1 MAAPEDRSCSCGG
14 SGYVVEQVL
23 GKAAHARRCACQQAC
38 PRCNETGYT
47 LVPSGATTV
56 AQVCSCRH
64 LDERIAVF
72 NQIGIPAA
80 IAKASFENF
89 KSWSQDHQRAK
100 VVAEDFARKFR
111 KSDPT
116 KGFLLYGRP
125 GAGKTHL
132 LVAAL
137 RYLALEKGV
146 PGRYVEFMLLL
157 SDIRAGFGANQSHM
171 QVLGP
176 LLYVPVLAID
186 ELGKERGTEW
196 ERSMLDELI
205 SRRFNSGLATLFA
218 TNYFLEDRESPV
230 KETPGMRN
238 TRSPDFARD
247 AEAMTLPRRVGDRI
261 YSRLNE
267 MCTFVKLDPGHD
279 QRKDGAG
286 AGGFWKALSR
296 YFRTP
301 RTSFA
306 PGPGSDHET

>member
-1 MAAPEDRSCSCGG
+1 MPAPSESASPCGCGG
-14 SGYVVEQVL
+14 TGYVVEQVL
-23 GKAAHARRCACQQAC
+23 GQAARARRCACQQAC

-47 LVPSGATTV
+47 LVPTGPSQI

-64 LDERIAVF
+64 LDERIGLF
-72 NQIGIPAA
+72 NEIGIPAA
-80 IAKASFENF
+80 VAKASFENF
-89 KSWSQDHQRAK
+89 KSWSQDHQKAK

-111 KSDPT
+111 KDAPT

-137 RYLALEKGV
+137 RYLALEKGIS
-146 PGRYVEFMLLL
+146 GRYVEFMLLL
-157 SDIRAGFGANQSHM
+157 SDIKAGYSENRGHM
-171 QVLGP
+171 DVLRG
-176 LLYVPVLAID
+176 LITVPVLAID

-218 TNYFLEDRESPV
+218 TNYFLDERESPV
-230 KETPGMRN
+230 RETPGMRN
-238 TRSPDFARD
+238 TRSPDFARE
-247 AEAMTLPRRVGDRI
+247 AESLTLPRRVGDRI

-279 QRKDGAG
+279 LRKDGAG
-286 AGGFWKALSR
+286 AGGFWK
-296 YFRTP
+296 
-301 RTSFA
+301 
-306 PGPGSDHET
+306 G

>member
-1 MAAPEDRSCSCGG
+1 MAAPAESTCACGG

-23 GKAAHARRCACQQAC
+23 GRTARARRCACQQAC
-38 PRCNETGYT
+38 ARCGETGYT
-47 LVPSGATTV
+47 LVPSGASTI

-64 LDERIAVF
+64 LDERIGLF

-80 IAKASFENF
+80 IAKASFDNF

-100 VVAEDFARKFR
+100 VTAEDFARKFR
-111 KSDPT
+111 RDAPT

-132 LVAAL
+132 LAAAL

-146 PGRYVEFMLLL
+146 AGRYVEFMLLL
-157 SDIRAGFGANQSHM
+157 SDIRAGFDANRGHM
-171 QVLGP
+171 EILRP
-176 LLYVPVLAID
+176 LLNVPVLAID

-205 SRRFNSGLATLFA
+205 SRRFNSGLSTLFA
-218 TNYFLEDRESPV
+218 TNYFLDEREGPV

-238 TRSPDFARD
+238 TRAPDFARE

-279 QRKDGAG
+279 LRKDGAG
-286 AGGFWKALSR
+286 AGGFWK
-296 YFRTP
+296 
-301 RTSFA
+301 
-306 PGPGSDHET
+306 G

>member
-1 MAAPEDRSCSCGG
+1 MPASESSCACGG
-14 SGYVVEQVL
+14 GGYIVEQVL
-23 GKAAHARRCACQQAC
+23 GQTARARRCACQQAC
-38 PRCNETGYT
+38 ARCGESGYT
-47 LVPSGATTV
+47 LVPTGASTV
-56 AQVCSCRH
+56 AQVCACRH
-64 LDERIAVF
+64 LDERIGVF
-72 NQIGIPAA
+72 NRVGIPAA
-80 IAKASFENF
+80 VAKASFESF
-89 KSWSQDHQRAK
+89 KSWSQQHQNAK

-111 KSDPT
+111 RDAPT

-146 PGRYVEFMLLL
+146 AGRYVEFMLLL
-157 SDIRAGFGANQSHM
+157 SDIRAGFDASRGHM
-171 QVLGP
+171 ETLRP
-176 LLYVPVLAID
+176 LLSVPVLAID

-218 TNYFLEDRESPV
+218 TNYFLEERENPV
-230 KETPGMRN
+230 KHEPGMRN
-238 TRSPDFARD
+238 TRAPDFARD
-247 AEAMTLPRRVGDRI
+247 AETMTLPRRVGDRI

-286 AGGFWKALSR
+286 SGTFWKA
-296 YFRTP
+296 
-301 RTSFA
+301 
-306 PGPGSDHET
+306 

>member
-1 MAAPEDRSCSCGG
+1 MAAPETSCSECGG
-14 SGYVVEQVL
+14 SGYVVDQVL
-23 GKAAHARRCACQQAC
+23 GRAARARRCTCQTAC
-38 PRCNETGYT
+38 PRCGETGYM
-47 LVPSGATTV
+47 LVPSGASTV

-64 LDERIAVF
+64 LDERLGVF

-80 IAKASFENF
+80 IAKASFESF
-89 KSWSQDHQRAK
+89 KGWSPDHARARG
-100 VVAEDFARKFR
+100 VAEEFARKFR
-111 KSDPT
+111 KDAPT

-132 LVAAL
+132 LVATL

-157 SDIRAGFGANQSHM
+157 SDIRAGFSENRSHM
-171 QVLGP
+171 EILKP
-176 LLYVPVLAID
+176 LLFVPVLAID

-218 TNYFLEDRESPV
+218 TNYFLEERESPV
-230 KETPGMRN
+230 KEQPGTRYN
-238 TRSPDFARD
+238 TRSADFARE

-279 QRKDGAG
+279 LRKDRAG
-286 AGGFWKALSR
+286 AGDFWK
-296 YFRTP
+296 T
-301 RTSFA
+301 
-306 PGPGSDHET
+306 

>member
-1 MAAPEDRSCSCGG
+1 MAAPVESTCVCGG

-23 GKAAHARRCACQQAC
+23 GRTARARRCACQQAC
-38 PRCNETGYT
+38 ARCGETGYT
-47 LVPSGATTV
+47 LVPSGASTV
-56 AQVCSCRH
+56 AQVCACRH
-64 LDERIAVF
+64 LDERIGLF
-72 NQIGIPAA
+72 NNVGIPAA
-80 IAKASFENF
+80 IAKASFDNF

-111 KSDPT
+111 RDAPT

-132 LVAAL
+132 LAAAL

-146 PGRYVEFMLLL
+146 ASRYVEFMLLL
-157 SDIRAGFGANQSHM
+157 SDIRAGFDANRGHM
-171 QVLGP
+171 EVLRP
-176 LLYVPVLAID
+176 LLHVPVLAID

-205 SRRFNSGLATLFA
+205 SRRFNSGLSTLFA
-218 TNYFLEDRESPV
+218 TNYFLEERENPV

-238 TRSPDFARD
+238 TRSPDFARE
-247 AEAMTLPRRVGDRI
+247 AETMTLPRRVGDRI

-279 QRKDGAG
+279 LRKDGAG
-286 AGGFWKALSR
+286 AGGFWK
-296 YFRTP
+296 
-301 RTSFA
+301 
-306 PGPGSDHET
+306 G